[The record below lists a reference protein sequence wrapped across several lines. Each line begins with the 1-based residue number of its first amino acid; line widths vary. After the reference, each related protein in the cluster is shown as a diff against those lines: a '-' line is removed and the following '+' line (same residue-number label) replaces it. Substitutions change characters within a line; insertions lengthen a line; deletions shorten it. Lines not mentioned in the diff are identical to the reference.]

1 MRGYGDLRGDRLA
14 EITTQ
19 LGFPTAYFS
28 AVIDLHPARNARTL
42 ELIALAQGFAATV
55 AMRCKHALACPRPG
69 SYSVQIQP
77 MIVTP
82 GHGALPAAH
91 AVEAF
96 IVAEVIKHLVDPG
109 AQNMDLRRML
119 DRAAAWISVNRTVV
133 GVHFPADS
141 LSGAMLGQTL
151 GEYFC
156 ARAGAGTPVQAATFD
171 GPGVGSE
178 DFSLGTLM
186 ELSGDDWRRKS
197 GARIALAPVVAAPE
211 AAPALSWLWQA
222 ARREWT
228 GVV

>member
-1 MRGYGDLRGDRLA
+1 
-14 EITTQ
+14 
-19 LGFPTAYFS
+19 
-28 AVIDLHPARNARTL
+28 
-42 ELIALAQGFAATV
+42 
-55 AMRCKHALACPRPG
+55 
-69 SYSVQIQP
+69 VQIQP
-77 MIVTP
+77 MIATP

-109 AQNMDLRRML
+109 AQNMDLRRVL
-119 DRAAAWISVNRTVV
+119 DRGAARISVNRTVA

-197 GARIALAPVVAAPE
+197 GARIALGHHRVRAGAGELGRIGRRPWLFRGLGRVLYSAPRP
-211 AAPALSWLWQA
+211 SD
-222 ARREWT
+222 
-228 GVV
+228 G